1 MIQKGGEG
9 ENINID
15 YGHLPEEVL
24 LWKDKE
30 RETVGEGNVVH
41 ISTTVKRSKE
51 KVVMEDVF
59 EKQLMDGEKTWD
71 TRRVWTWIVEG
82 ILD

>member
-9 ENINID
+9 ENISID

-30 RETVGEGNVVH
+30 IETVAAGKAVH
-41 ISTTVKRSKE
+41 ISMTVKRSKE

-59 EKQLMDGEKTWD
+59 EKQLMDAEKSLD
-71 TRRVWTWIVEG
+71 TRRVWT
-82 ILD
+82 